1 MTSIGTVVRLL
12 TGATSEIVVEVVV
25 EGGVVDTGGG
35 ATVDPGSLPGTVT
48 TGAVVVVVGAA
59 VVEVV
64 LEVLVEVVLIPGRN
78 GSVPETS
85 VAAHSSPG
93 TRIRAGVRA
102 GLGAPGQSLGGN
114 PSMAAFITDSQM
126 RAG

>member
-25 EGGVVDTGGG
+25 DGGVVDTGGG

-48 TGAVVVVVGAA
+48 TGVVVVVGAA

-64 LEVLVEVVLIPGRN
+64 LEVLVEVVLMPGRN

-102 GLGAPGQSLGGN
+102 GLGAPGQSLGGS